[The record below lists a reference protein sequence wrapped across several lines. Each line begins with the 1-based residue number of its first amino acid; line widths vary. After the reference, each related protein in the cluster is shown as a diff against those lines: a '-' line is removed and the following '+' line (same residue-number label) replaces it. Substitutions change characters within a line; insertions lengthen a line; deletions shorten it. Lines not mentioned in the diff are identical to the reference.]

1 MDSDKEYLNWISS
14 LKERIRSAQIKAAV
28 SVNVEMIALY
38 WDIGRTIVEKQ
49 EYSNWGAG
57 LIKQMAKDLKK
68 ELPEV
73 SGFSQANLYVM
84 RQFFLFY
91 HNSKIVQQVAGKL
104 DRVNEIPQNEILQ
117 QAAVILNHNSL
128 LTKIPWWHHQVI
140 LSKCKNEIEAI
151 FYIQQT
157 IENNWSRNVLQIQIE
172 SKLFKRQ
179 GKALNNFELTLPS
192 PQSDLA
198 RETLK
203 DPYKFDFLTL
213 EKDVQELELEKHLTD
228 NITKFLLELGKGFAF
243 VGRQYPLQIGN
254 KERKIDLLFYH
265 TRMHCYVVIDLKMGE
280 FEPEFAGKMN
290 YYLSAIDDLLKTEA
304 DQPSIGI
311 ILCKLKEAL
320 EVEYAL
326 RDIKKPLGISEF
338 TFNELPEN
346 IKGNMPTVSE
356 LENELKKLIK

>member
-1 MDSDKEYLNWISS
+1 MKLDNEYKSWITS
-14 LKERIRSAQIKAAV
+14 LKEKIHSVQIKAAV
-28 SVNVEMIALY
+28 AVNVEMIALY

-49 EYSNWGAG
+49 EYSNWGTG

-91 HNSKIVQQVAGKL
+91 LNTEIVQQVAGKL
-104 DRVNEIPQNEILQ
+104 ANAKELPGNEILQ
-117 QAAVILNHNSL
+117 QAAVILTGNSL

-140 LSKCKNEIEAI
+140 LSKCKNESEAI

-179 GKALNNFELTLPS
+179 GKALNNFEITLPT

-265 TRMHCYVVIDLKMGE
+265 TRMHCYVVIDLKWVNLN
-280 FEPEFAGKMN
+280 PNLQAK
-290 YYLSAIDDLLKTEA
+290 
-304 DQPSIGI
+304 
-311 ILCKLKEAL
+311 
-320 EVEYAL
+320 
-326 RDIKKPLGISEF
+326 
-338 TFNELPEN
+338 
-346 IKGNMPTVSE
+346 
-356 LENELKKLIK
+356 